1 MSILKVIFLAMAIFF
16 TSLTLIKTCWKDD
29 NGIMLFVLLQTIG
42 IVGFLTLQFNLL

>member
-16 TSLTLIKTCWKDD
+16 TSLTLIKTCWEDD
-29 NGIMLFVLLQTIG
+29 NGITLFVLLQTIG

>member
-16 TSLTLIKTCWKDD
+16 TSLTLIKTWWGDD
-29 NGIMLFVLLQTIG
+29 NGITLFVLLQTIG